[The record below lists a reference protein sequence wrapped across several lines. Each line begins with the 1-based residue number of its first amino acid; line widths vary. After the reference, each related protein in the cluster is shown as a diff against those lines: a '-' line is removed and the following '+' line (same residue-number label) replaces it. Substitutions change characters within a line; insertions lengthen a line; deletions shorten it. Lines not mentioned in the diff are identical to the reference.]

1 MNPSIVIAAIAMALS
16 ACQSAAPRSN
26 RFTLAELGG
35 IASRDLQACD
45 VVYVAVRGEA
55 EHDAAVASMD
65 QFAFTM
71 VHSGRMTPHAVLGG
85 FEEVLFM
92 KNPVRMRG
100 VTTRVVA
107 MDLWRHGVDCG
118 STIGNSCELIVPES
132 RVEDV
137 IDLLPPD
144 LVDWRVEPLDGW

>member
-1 MNPSIVIAAIAMALS
+1 MDARIVAAAVAMALS
-16 ACQSAAPRSN
+16 ACHSAAPSSKRL
-26 RFTLAELGG
+26 TLAELGG
-35 IASRDLQACD
+35 IASRDLLAFD

-55 EHDAAVASMD
+55 ERDAAVASMD

-92 KNPVRMRG
+92 KNPVWMRG
-100 VTTRVVA
+100 VTTRFVA
-107 MDLWRHGVDCG
+107 LDLWRHGVDCG

-144 LVDWRVEPLDGW
+144 LVEWRVEPLDGW